1 MGAIDIGSA
10 SQQSENSVT
19 EASDFE
25 PVPEQ
30 RKKRARCISVI
41 ICTITAIL
49 VITFCVVKRTVVE
62 YYPNSTQ
69 KNSTNVF
76 YIKKEKLGFPGLFTT
91 AMGLFGVVLG
101 TLVDRLSLVN
111 EERYHLKRRYGGSWR
126 KMIKACFSGIKWG
139 PVIALL
145 ASTAVIVLVLIL
157 TTNKPWFELNYLV
170 IIFSGIGVGPL
181 IMHLLNLNT
190 QSEVHIST
198 ILEEKGMYIANGLAW
213 SYYFNYLKQA
223 LPKFKE
229 TAHQNIELTSKKLLL
244 LIPHDCYT
252 VDDLSELDTKIRKLP
267 DAGQD
272 PFRFP
277 VYCLTDSQD
286 KEYHYAIQYIKEP
299 LKTLWEMS
307 NFEGVKAV
315 KRQTREE
322 EIRLLCRTMTE
333 ILHDPPDQDC
343 RETCMLVPIRAEN
356 LVSFEDGGL
365 VKCIMD
371 IIRTGST
378 QPDGAPVFVKPA
390 KEQRVNI
397 PEPTKS
403 VDKNAKTAKNHRYTS
418 PTYNDKHNEQDHASN
433 NQDDDS
439 SNKKEKIKEKKLK
452 RNYKNKTSDNSERQ
466 KMISAENSD
475 TDDKNKTKPVEE
487 KRYTQEEVGD
497 KNDSGASTSGTTSE
511 MTGTDTKRQSD
522 QHDVHSSNHDKTE
535 L

>member
-1 MGAIDIGSA
+1 MGGIDVESA
-10 SQQSENSVT
+10 SQQSENTVT
-19 EASDFE
+19 EAPDFE

-49 VITFCVVKRTVVE
+49 VITFCIVNRTVDE
-62 YYPNSTQ
+62 YHPNTKQ
-69 KNSTNVF
+69 KNATTVY
-76 YIKKEKLGFPGLFTT
+76 YIKIEKLGFPGLFTT

-111 EERYHLKRRYGGSWR
+111 EERYHLNQRYGGNWR

-145 ASTAVIVLVLIL
+145 GSTAVIVVILIFA
-157 TTNKPWFELNYLV
+157 TNKPWFELNYLV

-198 ILEEKGMYIANGLAW
+198 VLEEKGMYIANGLAW

-229 TAHQNIELTSKKLLL
+229 TTRQNIELTSKKLLL

-252 VDDLSELDTKIRKLP
+252 VDDLNELDTKIRKLF

-277 VYCLTDSQD
+277 VYCLTDSQN
-286 KEYHYAIQYIKEP
+286 KEYNYAIQYINEP
-299 LKTLWEMS
+299 LKTLKEMS
-307 NFEGVKAV
+307 ILEEIEAV
-315 KRQTREE
+315 KKKTREE
-322 EIRLLCRTMTE
+322 EIRLFCRTMAE
-333 ILHDPPDQDC
+333 ILRDPPHQEF
-343 RETCMLVPIRAEN
+343 RETCMLVPYKAESLESLKN
-356 LVSFEDGGL
+356 GGL

-371 IIRTGST
+371 IIQPGNT
-378 QPDGAPVFVKPA
+378 QRDGAPVFVEPTKTLV
-390 KEQRVNI
+390 VNI
-397 PEPTKS
+397 PASTTP
-403 VDKNAKTAKNHRYTS
+403 VDKNAKTVKTRNHPS
-418 PTYNDKHNEQDHASN
+418 PTYNDKQSEGTEQQIDTSN
-433 NQDDDS
+433 NRQHNDS
-439 SNKKEKIKEKKLK
+439 SDKKGKITKKPLSRK
-452 RNYKNKTSDNSERQ
+452 YKNKTSDATEQQ

-475 TDDKNKTKPVEE
+475 TDEHNKTKPNEE
-487 KRYTQEEVGD
+487 RQLIQEVGD
-497 KNDSGASTSGTTSE
+497 QNDSGASTSGITSP
-511 MTGTDTKRQSD
+511 MLSLTDRKQ
-522 QHDVHSSNHDKTE
+522 
-535 L
+535 